1 MKKIK
6 SLLVAMML
14 LVGATSFVTAQSKMA
29 HIDTQALMESMPE
42 MKAAQNQLEKLQK
55 TYNTVINELT
65 KEFES
70 KVKQY
75 GNEIELMEQDTTLRE
90 KRVQEV
96 QAMEKNISVYRQQAM
111 EDLRKKELDV
121 YQPILDKARTAIQKV
136 ARAQG
141 IQYVMDAT
149 AGSGLLL
156 ADGKDLLVDVK
167 KELGI

>member
-1 MKKIK
+1 MKKFK
-6 SLLVAMML
+6 SLVVAIVL
-14 LVGATSFVTAQSKMA
+14 FVGATSFVNAQSKVA

-55 TYNTVINELT
+55 TYDTEIKGMA
-65 KEFES
+65 KEFEA

-75 GNEIELMEQDTTLRE
+75 GNEEGTKTQEENE
-90 KRVQEV
+90 KRVLEV
-96 QAMEKNISVYRQQAM
+96 QGMEKNISAYRQQAL

-121 YQPILDKARTAIQKV
+121 YQPILDKARAAIQKV

-141 IQYVMDAT
+141 IQYVLDST
-149 AGSGLLL
+149 TGSGILL